1 MRKSLIAAAAIA
13 LAASAPAFAKKPV
26 KMTEK
31 QMDQVTA
38 GALIN
43 AVLVDVVDVNNN
55 NVAVAIPVNAAVA
68 IGVLTGAPV
77 GAGSLQRPGRIVQ
90 TQ

>member
-1 MRKSLIAAAAIA
+1 MRKSLIAAATLA
-13 LAASAPAFAKKPV
+13 LAASGTAFAKQPV
-26 KMTEK
+26 KMTDQ

-55 NVAVAIPVNAAVA
+55 DVQVAIPVNAAVA
-68 IGVLTGAPV
+68 VGILGAA
-77 GAGSLQRPGRIVQ
+77 GAAAVQQPGRQVINN
-90 TQ
+90 